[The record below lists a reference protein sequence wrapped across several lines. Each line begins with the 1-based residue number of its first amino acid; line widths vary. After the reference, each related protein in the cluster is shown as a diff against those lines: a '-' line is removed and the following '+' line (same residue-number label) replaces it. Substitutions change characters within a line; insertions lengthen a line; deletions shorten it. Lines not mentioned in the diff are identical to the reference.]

1 MSGRPGTISEQ
12 STSSSATTDDP
23 LAQFRSDVS
32 HYAAGAGDLL
42 RAVFDVGLSVD
53 VTHREGE
60 AKSVVQAV
68 VPLYAG
74 ADSPVGQPLARLE
87 VRAWCCLDT
96 SGRYLAIQESR
107 YALVADVDRTP
118 ILRFEYERN
127 SSSKPGAHVQ
137 IHAHRG
143 ALSHLLSSTGVENP
157 HSMESLHLPVGG
169 DRFRP
174 CLEDIVEFL
183 VVECG
188 FYRRPGWAQAVKAGR
203 TKWRRYQLAS
213 AVRDCPSG
221 AVKALERLG
230 YAVTPPA
237 NGHAPDHHERLE
249 RW

>member
-1 MSGRPGTISEQ
+1 M
-12 STSSSATTDDP
+12 TTDDL
-23 LAQFRSDVS
+23 LARFRDDVS
-32 HYAAGAGDLL
+32 RYAAGTGDLL
-42 RAVFDVGLSVD
+42 RAVFDEDLSVE

-60 AKSVVQAV
+60 AKSVIWAV
-68 VPLYAG
+68 VPLYTG
-74 ADSPVGQPLARLE
+74 SDEPSGQQLARLE

-107 YALVADVDRTP
+107 YALVAEVDRTP
-118 ILRFEYERN
+118 ILRYEYERV

-143 ALSHLLSSTGVENP
+143 ALSHLLSRTGVANP

-174 CLEDIVEFL
+174 CLEDVVEFL

-188 FYRRPGWAQAVKAGR
+188 FYCRPGWAQAVKFGR
-203 TKWRRYQLAS
+203 MNWRRYQLAS
-213 AVRDCPSG
+213 AVRDCPSE
-221 AVKALERLG
+221 AVNVLERLG
-230 YAVTPPA
+230 YTVIPPEG
-237 NGHAPDHHERLE
+237 GHAPDHHERLG